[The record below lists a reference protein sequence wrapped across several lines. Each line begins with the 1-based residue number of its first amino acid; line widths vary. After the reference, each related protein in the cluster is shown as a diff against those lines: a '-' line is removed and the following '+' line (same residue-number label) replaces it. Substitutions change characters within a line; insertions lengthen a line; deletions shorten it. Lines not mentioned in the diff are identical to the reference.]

1 MMEETSVR
9 ILTAVPQSFVL
20 VFLFLVFLILRV
32 LFFRSLLVILLVRVF
47 VVVPAV
53 SNRNFLQPMCAFR

>member
-1 MMEETSVR
+1 MW

-20 VFLFLVFLILRV
+20 VFLLLVFLFLKV
-32 LFFRSLLVILLVRVF
+32 LFLRALFILLFVCVF

-53 SNRNFLQPMCAFR
+53 NVCFN